1 MIKDYD
7 KIKKK
12 KYIARSG
19 HCEVCGEYVPYD
31 LAHLAHRIHKDK
43 SKRIKRKG
51 YNLSDDIYDHEL
63 NLAYVCRLKCNSAV
77 LIDKKPLQM
86 ESLLK
91 RIKHADKI

>member
-31 LAHLAHRIHKDK
+31 FAQLAHRIPKYKMWLKKYGEDV
-43 SKRIKRKG
+43 I
-51 YNLSDDIYDHEL
+51 NNEL
-63 NLAYVCRLKCNSAV
+63 NLAYVCSLKCNSAV